1 MGKEQIKKERKPLT
15 AKQKKLVKTMAK
27 NGGNRT
33 KAGLEVYKTKSPKNA
48 NRIVSKTLK
57 QPNVQ
62 QALEAELKK
71 QGITLESSIAPISKG
86 LKAKAR
92 DMKGKLI
99 CDEDGNPIDD
109 LDTQLKAS
117 DRALKLLLPKE
128 KEASL
133 NFNFKIDAAKFGGEF
148 VKEGEIVN
156 E

>member
-1 MGKEQIKKERKPLT
+1 MKKKATSPMTE
-15 AKQKKLVKTMAK
+15 KQKRLVKTMAK
-27 NGGNRT
+27 NGGNKT

-48 NRIVSKTLK
+48 QKMAAKALK

-71 QGITLESSIAPISKG
+71 QGITLESSIEPISKG

-92 DMKGKLI
+92 DVKGKLI

-128 KEASL
+128 KESSFSL
-133 NFNFKIDAAKFGGEF
+133 NLRIDSSKFGGEF
-148 VKEGEIVN
+148 VREGEIIN

>member
-1 MGKEQIKKERKPLT
+1 MREKAAGPMTE
-15 AKQKKLVKTMAK
+15 KQKKLVKTLAK
-27 NGGNRT
+27 NGGNKT
-33 KAGLEVYKTKSPKNA
+33 KAGMVAYKTKKPDNA
-48 NRIVSKTLK
+48 RKMAQKALK

-62 QALEAELKK
+62 QALEQELKK

-86 LKAKAR
+86 LRAKAR
-92 DMKGKLI
+92 NMKGELI
-99 CDEDGNPIDD
+99 CDENGEPIDD

-128 KEASL
+128 QVEANL

>member
-1 MGKEQIKKERKPLT
+1 MKKKATSPMTE
-15 AKQKKLVKTMAK
+15 KQKKLVKTMAK
-27 NGGNRT
+27 NGGNKT
-33 KAGLEVYKTKSPKNA
+33 KAGLAVYKTKSPKNA
-48 NRIVSKTLK
+48 QKMAAKALK

-92 DMKGKLI
+92 DMKGNLI
-99 CDEDGNPIDD
+99 CDEDGNPLDD

-133 NFNFKIDAAKFGGEF
+133 NFNFKIDATKFGGEF

>member
-1 MGKEQIKKERKPLT
+1 MKKKATTPMTE
-15 AKQKKLVKTMAK
+15 KQKKLVKAVVK
-27 NGGNRT
+27 NGGNKT
-33 KAGLEVYKTKSPKNA
+33 KAGMAVYKTKKPANA
-48 NRIVSKTLK
+48 QRMAAKALK

-86 LKAKAR
+86 LKAKVR
-92 DMKGKLI
+92 NMKGALV

-109 LDTQLKAS
+109 IDTQLKAS

-128 KEASL
+128 RPEANLSF
-133 NFNFKIDAAKFGGEF
+133 NFNIDSAKFGGEF
-148 VKEGEIVN
+148 VKEGEIVD